1 MTRLIDVWWRLAYRA
16 AHRLLCCWWWLR
28 RPAAEGAGVAV
39 WCDGR
44 LLVVRSSYR
53 TTLDLPGGGLEPGE
67 TARNAAAR
75 ELREEVGLTAPL
87 EELHEAVRLTFVQE
101 HRRITDTVFEWRT
114 DRRDPPRIDRR
125 EIVWAGWLTPAELR
139 QAKLAQ
145 PLMEYVTSVGSTV
158 R

>member
-1 MTRLIDVWWRLAYRA
+1 MTRLIDLCWRLAYRA

-39 WCDGR
+39 WCEGR
-44 LLVVRSSYR
+44 LLVVKSSYR
-53 TTLDLPGGGLEPGE
+53 ETLDLPGGGIEAGE
-67 TARNAAAR
+67 TARSAAAR
-75 ELREEVGLTAPL
+75 ELREEVGITAPL
-87 EELHEAVRLTFVQE
+87 EELHEAGRLSFVQE

-114 DRRDPPRIDRR
+114 ARRDPPQIDGR
-125 EIVWAGWLTPAELR
+125 EIVWADWLTLAELR

-145 PLMEYVTSVGSTV
+145 PLLAYVMRIGSTT